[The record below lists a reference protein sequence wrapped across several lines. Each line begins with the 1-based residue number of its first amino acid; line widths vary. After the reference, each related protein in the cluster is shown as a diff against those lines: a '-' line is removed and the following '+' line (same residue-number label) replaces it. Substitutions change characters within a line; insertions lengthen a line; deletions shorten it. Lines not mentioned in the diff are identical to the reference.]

1 MINGR
6 TVLGLIP
13 ARGGSKRLP
22 KKNIKMIA
30 NKPLLLW
37 TLEAGKQS
45 KFIDR
50 LIVTSD
56 DEQILKI
63 SAEHGAEIVQRPVEL
78 SEDHTSTFDA
88 IKHTIEKIEEKY
100 DFICLLQPTSP
111 LRHSNHIDEALEL
124 LIEKKSDAIISVSEM
139 NENPHW
145 SNTLNED
152 NDMSK
157 FLKPEI
163 KNKRSQ
169 DLKTF
174 YHINGAIYICKT
186 DMLLAQ
192 KTFFIKSNIYAYIM
206 DRESSIDID
215 NEFDFLLADLILK
228 NKNKMQYD

>member
-111 LRHSNHIDEALEL
+111 LRNSNHIDEALEL
-124 LIEKKSDAIISVSEM
+124 LIEKKSE
-139 NENPHW
+139 
-145 SNTLNED
+145 TD
-152 NDMSK
+152 NRLSRDS
-157 FLKPEI
+157 
-163 KNKRSQ
+163 
-169 DLKTF
+169 
-174 YHINGAIYICKT
+174 
-186 DMLLAQ
+186 
-192 KTFFIKSNIYAYIM
+192 
-206 DRESSIDID
+206 
-215 NEFDFLLADLILK
+215 
-228 NKNKMQYD
+228 

>member
-1 MINGR
+1 MINGK
-6 TVLGLIP
+6 TILGIIP

-63 SAEHGAEIVQRPVEL
+63 STENGADIVRRPSEL
-78 SEDHTSTFDA
+78 SEDRTSTYDA
-88 IKHTIEKIEEKY
+88 IKHTIEKMKEDY
-100 DFICLLQPTSP
+100 DYICLLQPTSP
-111 LRHSNHIDEALEL
+111 LRHSGHIDEALEQ

-169 DLKTF
+169 DLKKY
-174 YHINGAIYICKT
+174 YHVNGAIYICRT

-206 DRESSIDID
+206 NKECSIDID
-215 NEFDFLLADLILK
+215 DEFDFLLADLLLK
-228 NKNKMQYD
+228 NKNNTQYD